1 MIRNGVSPGHGQYIF
16 EGESHLVVQLC
27 STTFVSYYLMHNRL
41 ALASD
46 LASPF
51 ISAVYAPSSTSI
63 PLTDSHSNSERS
75 ADRPRK
81 EYGRSASLGNS
92 YDFVHDHDLA
102 SLPLFFSR
110 QSSLHQ
116 HPIIPSESC
125 VSSTAFKGRQIAM
138 ACCHTLPCQ
147 QELATF
153 PARAL
158 QREESMQR
166 SLSKV
171 LETAPSHMNAVGQE
185 RQGHKQGGRRNT
197 TMC

>member
-1 MIRNGVSPGHGQYIF
+1 
-16 EGESHLVVQLC
+16 
-27 STTFVSYYLMHNRL
+27 MHNRL

-51 ISAVYAPSSTSI
+51 ISAVYAPSSTTI

-92 YDFVHDHDLA
+92 YDFVHNHDLA

-125 VSSTAFKGRQIAM
+125 VSSTAFQGSSDRHGMLSYASMPTGACDIPRTSSPKGGIHAKEFEQGSGNSSFPHERGWARTAGSQAGRQAK
-138 ACCHTLPCQ
+138 HNN
-147 QELATF
+147 
-153 PARAL
+153 
-158 QREESMQR
+158 
-166 SLSKV
+166 V
-171 LETAPSHMNAVGQE
+171 LMVVS
-185 RQGHKQGGRRNT
+185 
-197 TMC
+197 